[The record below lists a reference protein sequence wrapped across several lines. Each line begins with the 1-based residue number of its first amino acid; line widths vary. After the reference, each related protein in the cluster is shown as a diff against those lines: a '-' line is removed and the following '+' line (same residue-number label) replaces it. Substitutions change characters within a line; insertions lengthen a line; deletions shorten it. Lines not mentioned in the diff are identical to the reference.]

1 MIRKNILAIALLG
14 VFGLSHAA
22 DVENLRTLSYLN
34 EPLRLQADVVG
45 EGEIILAAPTEYLR
59 LNHPIPSY
67 DLSVNIVEQ
76 NGQKQVVLTTTEE
89 IESPALTLLLES
101 RDKDNRRQ
109 LFELPI
115 ILDFKPEPTA
125 EPVVAEATDSEIVI
139 DGVAVDAPVAT
150 TATDKVALAEVPTV
164 AKEETKAKPKVAEK
178 PVAVAVKAEP
188 EKVKAKTE
196 VAKVEKE
203 EAKAPAKASTKA
215 LPKAS
220 NTNPE
225 LLKRY
230 PVEKGETLWSIA
242 NKVRPANVTPQKMI
256 EIIKANNPSAFTAGG
271 VLRADVTLLIPTE
284 TPKVKHNFVAS
295 ADTNEKSDVR
305 IGYIYEL
312 PEPPVQQV
320 AEPAKT
326 VEPEVAIVEEGHE
339 VPVKVVRPV
348 DNGTTTVVMN
358 TDLLQDLTPENAQMA
373 EELLAESQK
382 REQADASVVATVV
395 EVVKPVE
402 TVAPVTE
409 PVAET
414 VKTEPVKAVEPAK
427 EEAAKPVEAPKKRP
441 VYIMPE
447 PEPEPGIVEL
457 IFENIVYIGAGA
469 LVLILGLLA
478 VVMRRRKGDEPKQ
491 PKEKK
496 AKVAKVAKATADVAE
511 HSEEVEQTEK
521 PKKKGLSLFGKKKD
535 ASAETSAPKA
545 KKEKKEKASKGL
557 FGLGKKQAEA
567 APVEDVVE
575 VQAVEAVVPVAQ
587 SAEVK
592 AAAKPQVAP
601 VAAAIATAAVA
612 TAVAAPKAEAKD
624 ETTIESLDFDL
635 SFTDDVAPA
644 VTAVV
649 EEKEEAGL
657 DFDLSSLDLGTAT
670 VEVEAPKVEEAMDAL
685 DFDLSSLDLGTT
697 VVEAEVLKAEES
709 TGGLDFD
716 LSSLDL
722 GTTSL
727 EVDEPKVE
735 ESMDGLDFDLSSLD
749 LGSTPA
755 PVEETKAEEYGGLDF
770 DLSAFS
776 TPAVEASTLK
786 EESFDMGATLDF
798 DLGDFKVEETPVVEA
813 VAEEAIEVPTASVVV
828 EDSFGENNPLFA
840 PQTGT
845 VNAIEAIADE
855 ETSDSSEPEE
865 YISFPDLLEN
875 AEDTLVKDDI
885 EAEKPL
891 DFGNF
896 LEDEEAGLANLMEVS
911 KQSEAEPKLDLAFVA
926 DADEDAASL
935 AFLDS
940 LDTTDEIMLDDPIN
954 SSVKDNV
961 AQSMEEIDVP
971 EPIAI
976 DLDTLDL
983 PTLDADV
990 VEEVQVEEPIVAEI
1004 EIPEITLVEPVIEA
1018 SVVEE
1023 IVIPEV
1029 TLAEPVIEEPVVEEI
1044 TIPEITIAEPVIEEV
1059 VMPEPIIEPV
1069 AQPAAMV
1076 EALDTA
1082 HDADFESEQ
1091 VKLELAVAYMDF
1103 DKSLAKPLLDEVVKD
1118 GSPSQIARA
1127 QALLAQIN

>member
-34 EPLRLQADVVG
+34 EPLRLQADVIG

-115 ILDFKPEPTA
+115 ILDFKPEPSA
-125 EPVVAEATDSEIVI
+125 EPAVAEATDSEIVI
-139 DGVAVDAPVAT
+139 DGVAVDEPVAT
-150 TATDKVALAEVPTV
+150 TATDKVTLAEVPTV
-164 AKEETKAKPKVAEK
+164 AKEATKATPKVAEK
-178 PVAVAVKAEP
+178 LVVAAVKAEP
-188 EKVKAKTE
+188 EKAKVE

-203 EAKAPAKASTKA
+203 ATTKAPAKAPAKALSKT
-215 LPKAS
+215 S

-284 TPKVKHNFVAS
+284 TPKVKHNFVTS
-295 ADTNEKSDVR
+295 ADANEKSDVR

-326 VEPEVAIVEEGHE
+326 VEPEVVVVEDSSE

-348 DNGTTTVVMN
+348 DNGTTTVTMN

-382 REQADASVVATVV
+382 RENNQVNTNVATPV

-402 TVAPVTE
+402 TVTPVTE
-409 PVAET
+409 PT
-414 VKTEPVKAVEPAK
+414 VEATKPEVVEPVKAVEPVK
-427 EEAAKPVEAPKKRP
+427 EEVAKPVEPPKKRP
-441 VYIMPE
+441 VYVMPE

-478 VVMRRRKGDEPKQ
+478 VVMRRRKGGEPKQ

-496 AKVAKVAKATADVAE
+496 TKVAKIAKTTEVA
-511 HSEEVEQTEK
+511 EEVEQTEK

-535 ASAETSAPKA
+535 AVEEVKAPKA
-545 KKEKKEKASKGL
+545 KKEKASKGL
-557 FGLGKKQAEA
+557 FGLGKKKADTA
-567 APVEDVVE
+567 SVENDVVE
-575 VQAVEAVVPVAQ
+575 VQAVETVAPVAQ
-587 SAEVK
+587 PAEVK
-592 AAAKPQVAP
+592 PAAKPQVAP

-612 TAVAAPKAEAKD
+612 TAVAAPKAEVKD
-624 ETTIESLDFDL
+624 EATIESLDFDL
-635 SFTDDVAPA
+635 SFTDDITP
-644 VTAVV
+644 TTTTVV
-649 EEKEEAGL
+649 EEAGL
-657 DFDLSSLDLGTAT
+657 DFDLSSLDLGTAIA
-670 VEVEAPKVEEAMDAL
+670 EAEAPKVEETADAL
-685 DFDLSSLDLGTT
+685 DFDLSSLDLGTST
-697 VVEAEVLKAEES
+697 AEVEVPKAEES
-709 TGGLDFD
+709 AGGLDFD

-722 GTTSL
+722 GTTPV
-727 EVDEPKVE
+727 EVE
-735 ESMDGLDFDLSSLD
+735 ELKTEDAMGGLDFDLSSLD
-749 LGSTPA
+749 LGTTTA
-755 PVEETKAEEYGGLDF
+755 QVEETKAEEYGGLDF

-776 TPAVEASTLK
+776 TPSAEAEVPK
-786 EESFDMGATLDF
+786 EESFDMGAALDF
-798 DLGDFKVEETPVVEA
+798 DLGDFKVEEAPVIETAVEEMVEIPTVSA
-813 VAEEAIEVPTASVVV
+813 VE

-845 VNAIEAIADE
+845 VNAIEAIAE
-855 ETSDSSEPEE
+855 EAMSDSNEPEE

-885 EAEKPL
+885 EAEKPV
-891 DFGNF
+891 DFGSF

-911 KQSEAEPKLDLAFVA
+911 KQSEVEPKLDLAFVA

-940 LDTTDEIMLDDPIN
+940 LDTTDEVMLDDPIN
-954 SSVKDNV
+954 SSVKDNA
-961 AQSMEEIDVP
+961 AQSVEAIDVP
-971 EPIAI
+971 EPVEIE
-976 DLDTLDL
+976 LDTLEL
-983 PTLDADV
+983 PTLDVPAAESV
-990 VEEVQVEEPIVAEI
+990 TIEEPVMAEI
-1004 EIPEITLVEPVIEA
+1004 EVPEITLMEPMIEEPAIEVPEVTLVEPVIA
-1018 SVVEE
+1018 
-1023 IVIPEV
+1023 
-1029 TLAEPVIEEPVVEEI
+1029 EPVVEEI
-1044 TIPEITIAEPVIEEV
+1044 TIPEVTLAEPMIEEVVIPEPVIET
-1059 VMPEPIIEPV
+1059 PITTPV
-1069 AQPAAMV
+1069 AAVV
-1076 EALDTA
+1076 ETIEEGN
-1082 HDADFESEQ
+1082 DADFESEQ

-1118 GSPSQIARA
+1118 GSPKQIERA

>member
-115 ILDFKPEPTA
+115 ILDFKPELST
-125 EPVVAEATDSEIVI
+125 EPAVAEATDSEIVI
-139 DGVAVDAPVAT
+139 DGVTVDAPVAT

-164 AKEETKAKPKVAEK
+164 AKEKTKAQPKVTEK
-178 PVAVAVKAEP
+178 PVVAAVKAEP
-188 EKVKAKTE
+188 EKAKAD

-203 EAKAPAKASTKA
+203 VVKTPAKAPAKA
-215 LPKAS
+215 LPKVS

-295 ADTNEKSDVR
+295 ADANEKSDVR

-312 PEPPVQQV
+312 PEAPVQQV
-320 AEPAKT
+320 AEPVKAAESEAVVVDNT
-326 VEPEVAIVEEGHE
+326 EEVT
-339 VPVKVVRPV
+339 VKVVRPI
-348 DNGTTTVVMN
+348 NSGT
-358 TDLLQDLTPENAQMA
+358 D
-373 EELLAESQK
+373 
-382 REQADASVVATVV
+382 VV
-395 EVVKPVE
+395 ESEATTIVPANDQPVDSVEVIEPEVVTPVVIEPQQPEVAAPVE
-402 TVAPVTE
+402 TVTPEVVE
-409 PVAET
+409 PA
-414 VKTEPVKAVEPAK
+414 KIVEPAK
-427 EEAAKPVEAPKKRP
+427 EEVKPIEPPKKRP

-457 IFENIVYIGAGA
+457 IFDNIVYIGAGA

-496 AKVAKVAKATADVAE
+496 AKVAKAAKVTVDVAE
-511 HSEEVEQTEK
+511 HSEEVEQAAK
-521 PKKKGLSLFGKKKD
+521 PEKKGLSLFGKKKD
-535 ASAETSAPKA
+535 VAEEAKAPKA
-545 KKEKKEKASKGL
+545 KKEKASKGL
-557 FGLGKKQAEA
+557 FGFGKKKADA
-567 APVEDVVE
+567 ASVESDVVE
-575 VQAVEAVVPVAQ
+575 VQTVETVAPVAQ
-587 SAEVK
+587 PAEVRP
-592 AAAKPQVAP
+592 ATKPQVAP

-612 TAVAAPKAEAKD
+612 TAVTSPKAEIKD
-624 ETTIESLDFDL
+624 ETAIDSLDFDL
-635 SFTDDVAPA
+635 SFTDDVTPA
-644 VTAVV
+644 VATVV

-657 DFDLSSLDLGTAT
+657 DFDLSSLDLGTAMA
-670 VEVEAPKVEEAMDAL
+670 EAETPKVEETMDAL

-697 VVEAEVLKAEES
+697 IVETEVPKVEES

-727 EVDEPKVE
+727 DVEEPKVE
-735 ESMDGLDFDLSSLD
+735 DSMGGLDFDLSSLD

-755 PVEETKAEEYGGLDF
+755 PVEEVKTEEYGGLDF

-776 TPAVEASTLK
+776 TPVVEASAPK
-786 EESFDMGATLDF
+786 EEAFDMGATLDF
-798 DLGDFKVEETPVVEA
+798 DLGDFKVEEAPIVEEIVEA
-813 VAEEAIEVPTASVVV
+813 PTVSAVV

-840 PQTGT
+840 PQSGT
-845 VNAIEAIADE
+845 VNAIEAIAE
-855 ETSDSSEPEE
+855 EAMSDSNEPEE

-885 EAEKPL
+885 EAEKPM

-940 LDTTDEIMLDDPIN
+940 LDTTDEVMLDDPIN

-961 AQSMEEIDVP
+961 AQSMEALDVP
-971 EPIAI
+971 EPIEI

-983 PTLDADV
+983 PILDTDV
-990 VEEVQVEEPIVAEI
+990 VEEAQVEEPDMVKI
-1004 EIPEITLVEPVIEA
+1004 EMPEITLVEPVIEEP
-1018 SVVEE
+1018 VEE
-1023 IVIPEV
+1023 MTIPEV
-1029 TLAEPVIEEPVVEEI
+1029 TLVEPVIAEPVVEEI
-1044 TIPEITIAEPVIEEV
+1044 TIPEVTLAEPMIEEVVIPEPVIET
-1059 VMPEPIIEPV
+1059 PITTPV
-1069 AQPAAMV
+1069 ATVM
-1076 EALDTA
+1076 ETIEEGN
-1082 HDADFESEQ
+1082 DADFESEQ

>member
-188 EKVKAKTE
+188 EKAKAKTE

-203 EAKAPAKASTKA
+203 EAKAPAKAPTKA

-312 PEPPVQQV
+312 PEPPLQQV

-326 VEPEVAIVEEGHE
+326 VEPEVAIVENNEE
-339 VPVKVVRPV
+339 VTVKVVRPV
-348 DNGTTTVVMN
+348 SEG
-358 TDLLQDLTPENAQMA
+358 
-373 EELLAESQK
+373 
-382 REQADASVVATVV
+382 ADVVAPEVVTIAPETNQTVDSVEVTEPVV
-395 EVVKPVE
+395 EPTKEVE
-402 TVAPVTE
+402 AAVVAPVTE

-427 EEAAKPVEAPKKRP
+427 EEAVKPVEPPKKRP

-587 SAEVK
+587 PAEVK
-592 AAAKPQVAP
+592 PAAKPQVAP

-670 VEVEAPKVEEAMDAL
+670 VEAEAPKVEEAMDAL

-697 VVEAEVLKAEES
+697 VVEAEVPKAEES

-735 ESMDGLDFDLSSLD
+735 ESMGGLDFDLSSLD

-776 TPAVEASTLK
+776 TPAVEASTPK

-798 DLGDFKVEETPVVEA
+798 DLVDFKVEETPVVEA

-983 PTLDADV
+983 PTLDVDA

-1018 SVVEE
+1018 PVVEE

-1118 GSPSQIARA
+1118 GSPKQIERA

>member
-34 EPLRLQADVVG
+34 EPLRLQADVIG

-115 ILDFKPEPTA
+115 ILDFKPEPSA
-125 EPVVAEATDSEIVI
+125 EPAVAEATDSEVVI
-139 DGVAVDAPVAT
+139 DDVAVDAPVAT

-164 AKEETKAKPKVAEK
+164 AKEATKAAPKVAEK
-178 PVAVAVKAEP
+178 PVVAAVKAEP
-188 EKVKAKTE
+188 EKAKVE

-203 EAKAPAKASTKA
+203 ATKAPTKASAKA

-284 TPKVKHNFVAS
+284 TPKVKHNFVTS
-295 ADTNEKSDVR
+295 ADANEKSDVR

-320 AEPAKT
+320 AEPVKA
-326 VEPEVAIVEEGHE
+326 VEPEVTVVEDNSE

-348 DNGTTTVVMN
+348 TEGAEVVQEATTIAPANDQPVDSVEVI
-358 TDLLQDLTPENAQMA
+358 QPEV
-373 EELLAESQK
+373 LAP
-382 REQADASVVATVV
+382 VVV
-395 EVVKPVE
+395 EAQQPEITMPTEIVV
-402 TVAPVTE
+402 PVTE
-409 PVAET
+409 PVAEVT
-414 VKTEPVKAVEPAK
+414 QPEVVEPVKAVEPVK
-427 EEAAKPVEAPKKRP
+427 EEVAKPVEPPKKRP
-441 VYIMPE
+441 VYVMPE

-496 AKVAKVAKATADVAE
+496 AKVAKIAKTAEVAE
-511 HSEEVEQTEK
+511 EAEQVETVAE
-521 PKKKGLSLFGKKKD
+521 PKKKGLFGKKKD
-535 ASAETSAPKA
+535 AVAETKAPKA
-545 KKEKKEKASKGL
+545 KKERKESKGL
-557 FGLGKKQAEA
+557 FGFGKKKADVA
-567 APVEDVVE
+567 SVENDIVE
-575 VQAVEAVVPVAQ
+575 VQAVETVVPVAQ
-587 SAEVK
+587 PAEVK
-592 AAAKPQVAP
+592 PVAKPQVAP
-601 VAAAIATAAVA
+601 VAAAIATTAVA
-612 TAVAAPKAEAKD
+612 TAVAAPKVEAKD
-624 ETTIESLDFDL
+624 ETAIESLDFDL
-635 SFTDDVAPA
+635 SFTDDVVPA

-657 DFDLSSLDLGTAT
+657 DFDLSSLDLGAAI
-670 VEVEAPKVEEAMDAL
+670 VEAEAPKVEEAMDAL
-685 DFDLSSLDLGTT
+685 DFDLSSLDLGTAP
-697 VVEAEVLKAEES
+697 VEAE
-709 TGGLDFD
+709 
-716 LSSLDL
+716 
-722 GTTSL
+722 
-727 EVDEPKVE
+727 EPKSE
-735 ESMDGLDFDLSSLD
+735 ESMGGLDFDLSSLD
-749 LGSTPA
+749 LGSTPTL
-755 PVEETKAEEYGGLDF
+755 VEEVKTEEYGGLDF

-776 TPAVEASTLK
+776 TPSAEAEVPK
-786 EESFDMGATLDF
+786 EESFDMGAALDF
-798 DLGDFKVEETPVVEA
+798 DLGDFKVEETPAVETI
-813 VAEEAIEVPTASVVV
+813 VEEMVETPTVSTLE

-845 VNAIEAIADE
+845 VNAIEAIAE
-855 ETSDSSEPEE
+855 EAMSDSNEPEE

-885 EAEKPL
+885 EAEKPV
-891 DFGNF
+891 DFGSF

-940 LDTTDEIMLDDPIN
+940 LDTTDEVMLDDPID

-961 AQSMEEIDVP
+961 AKSIETVEIP
-971 EPIAI
+971 EPVAI
-976 DLDTLDL
+976 ELDALEL
-983 PTLDADV
+983 PTLDVPV
-990 VEEVQVEEPIVAEI
+990 VEEVAAIKEPAMAEI
-1004 EIPEITLVEPVIEA
+1004 EVPEITLMEPMIEEPAIEVPEVTLVEPVIETPI
-1018 SVVEE
+1018 VEE
-1023 IVIPEV
+1023 MAIPEV
-1029 TLAEPVIEEPVVEEI
+1029 TLAEPVIEEVVI
-1044 TIPEITIAEPVIEEV
+1044 
-1059 VMPEPIIEPV
+1059 PEPIIEPV
-1069 AQPAAMV
+1069 V
-1076 EALDTA
+1076 EAPVAVAPVAQAAVVETLDTT

-1118 GSPSQIARA
+1118 GSPKQIERA

>member
-14 VFGLSHAA
+14 VFGVSHAA

-34 EPLRLQADVVG
+34 EPLRLQADVIG

-115 ILDFKPEPTA
+115 ILDFKPEPSA
-125 EPVVAEATDSEIVI
+125 EPAVAETTDSEIVI

-164 AKEETKAKPKVAEK
+164 AKEATKAAPKVAEK
-178 PVAVAVKAEP
+178 PVVAAVKAEP
-188 EKVKAKTE
+188 EKAKVE

-203 EAKAPAKASTKA
+203 ATKAPAKAPAKA

-284 TPKVKHNFVAS
+284 TPKVKHNFVTS
-295 ADTNEKSDVR
+295 ADANEKSDVR

-312 PEPPVQQV
+312 PEAPVQQV
-320 AEPAKT
+320 AEPAKA
-326 VEPEVAIVEEGHE
+326 VEPEVAVVEDNSE

-348 DNGTTTVVMN
+348 TDGTEVVQEATTIAPANDQPVDSVEVIE
-358 TDLLQDLTPENAQMA
+358 PE
-373 EELLAESQK
+373 
-382 REQADASVVATVV
+382 VVAPVV
-395 EVVKPVE
+395 IEPQQPEVTAPVE
-402 TVAPVTE
+402 TVAPEV
-409 PVAET
+409 V
-414 VKTEPVKAVEPAK
+414 EPVKAVEPVK
-427 EEAAKPVEAPKKRP
+427 EEVAKPVEPPKKRP
-441 VYIMPE
+441 VYVMPE

-496 AKVAKVAKATADVAE
+496 AKVAKIAKTAEVAE
-511 HSEEVEQTEK
+511 EAEQVETVAE
-521 PKKKGLSLFGKKKD
+521 PKKKGLFGKKKD
-535 ASAETSAPKA
+535 AVAETKAPKA
-545 KKEKKEKASKGL
+545 KKEKKESKGL
-557 FGLGKKQAEA
+557 FGFGKKKADVA
-567 APVEDVVE
+567 SVENDVVE
-575 VQAVEAVVPVAQ
+575 VQAVETVVPVAQ
-587 SAEVK
+587 PAEVK
-592 AAAKPQVAP
+592 PVAKPQVSP

-624 ETTIESLDFDL
+624 ETAIESLDFDL

-657 DFDLSSLDLGTAT
+657 DFDLSSLDLGTAI
-670 VEVEAPKVEEAMDAL
+670 VEAEAPKVEEAMDAL

-697 VVEAEVLKAEES
+697 TEVEAPKVEE
-709 TGGLDFD
+709 TAGGLDFD

-722 GTTSL
+722 GTAPV
-727 EVDEPKVE
+727 EVEEPKTE
-735 ESMDGLDFDLSSLD
+735 ESMGGLDFDLSSLD
-749 LGSTPA
+749 LGSTSTS
-755 PVEETKAEEYGGLDF
+755 VEEVKTEEYGGLDF

-776 TPAVEASTLK
+776 TPSAEAEVPK
-786 EESFDMGATLDF
+786 EESFDMGAALDF
-798 DLGDFKVEETPVVEA
+798 DLGDFKVEETPVVETI
-813 VAEEAIEVPTASVVV
+813 VEEMVEAPTVSTLE

-845 VNAIEAIADE
+845 VNAIEAIAE
-855 ETSDSSEPEE
+855 EAMSDSNEPEE

-885 EAEKPL
+885 EAEKPV
-891 DFGNF
+891 DFGSF

-940 LDTTDEIMLDDPIN
+940 LDTTDEVMLDDPID

-961 AQSMEEIDVP
+961 AKSIETVEIP

-976 DLDTLDL
+976 ELDALEL
-983 PTLDADV
+983 PTLDVPV
-990 VEEVQVEEPIVAEI
+990 VEEVAEI
-1004 EIPEITLVEPVIEA
+1004 EVPEITLMEPMIEEPAIEVSEVTLVEPVIEA
-1018 SVVEE
+1018 PIVEE
-1023 IVIPEV
+1023 MAIPEV
-1029 TLAEPVIEEPVVEEI
+1029 TLAEPVIEEVVI
-1044 TIPEITIAEPVIEEV
+1044 
-1059 VMPEPIIEPV
+1059 PEPIIEPV
-1069 AQPAAMV
+1069 V
-1076 EALDTA
+1076 EAPVAVAPVAQATVVETLDTT

-1118 GSPSQIARA
+1118 GSPKQIERA

>member
-125 EPVVAEATDSEIVI
+125 EPVVAEATYSEIVI

-188 EKVKAKTE
+188 EKAKAKTE

-203 EAKAPAKASTKA
+203 EAKAPAKAPTKA

-220 NTNPE
+220 NTNPD

-312 PEPPVQQV
+312 PEPPLQQV

-326 VEPEVAIVEEGHE
+326 VEPEVAIVENNEE
-339 VPVKVVRPV
+339 VTVKVVRPV
-348 DNGTTTVVMN
+348 SEG
-358 TDLLQDLTPENAQMA
+358 
-373 EELLAESQK
+373 
-382 REQADASVVATVV
+382 ADVVAPEVVTIAPETNQTVDSVEVTEPVV
-395 EVVKPVE
+395 EPTKEVE
-402 TVAPVTE
+402 AAVVAPVTE

-427 EEAAKPVEAPKKRP
+427 EEAVKPVEPPKKRP

-496 AKVAKVAKATADVAE
+496 AKVAKVAKATADVTE

-557 FGLGKKQAEA
+557 FGLGKKKAEA
-567 APVEDVVE
+567 EPVEDDVVE
-575 VQAVEAVVPVAQ
+575 VQAVETVVPVAQ
-587 SAEVK
+587 PADVK
-592 AAAKPQVAP
+592 PAAKPQVAP

-644 VTAVV
+644 VTVVV

-670 VEVEAPKVEEAMDAL
+670 VEAEAPKVEEAMDAL

-697 VVEAEVLKAEES
+697 VVEAEVSKAEES

-735 ESMDGLDFDLSSLD
+735 ESMGGLDFDLSSLD

-776 TPAVEASTLK
+776 TPAVEASTPK

-798 DLGDFKVEETPVVEA
+798 DLVDFKVEETPVVEA

-983 PTLDADV
+983 PTLDVDA

-1018 SVVEE
+1018 PVVEE

-1044 TIPEITIAEPVIEEV
+1044 TIPEPVIEEV

-1118 GSPSQIARA
+1118 GSPNQIARA